1 MFLIIE
7 VDVFDD
13 VLQNAKHR
21 ANDVKRPPQNPN
33 RVVFDDSAKKLYGS
47 GNILSNALLDVRYLD
62 IMKGLS
68 NIDLI
73 WLWIEFQKGQRAL
86 DLDLSENV
94 SIYTFPFLHLFNLEV
109 ILGATS
115 SFLTSF
121 FHVFLSSHLFSKYFF
136 PLNSF
141 PSISFL

>member
-1 MFLIIE
+1 MFLKNID
-7 VDVFDD
+7 VHVFDD

-62 IMKGLS
+62 RYLDIMKGLS

-73 WLWIEFQKGQRAL
+73 
-86 DLDLSENV
+86 
-94 SIYTFPFLHLFNLEV
+94 
-109 ILGATS
+109 
-115 SFLTSF
+115 
-121 FHVFLSSHLFSKYFF
+121 
-136 PLNSF
+136 
-141 PSISFL
+141 